1 MEMMQ
6 VEISDRQADQLW
18 LNASVLDAPS
28 VILQIQSTERKQ
40 SLIIVIFVLKIS
52 VGDVINN

>member
-6 VEISDRQADQLW
+6 VVISGRQADQLW
-18 LNASVLDAPS
+18 LNASVLDVPS

>member
-1 MEMMQ
+1 MEMML

-18 LNASVLDAPS
+18 LNASVLDVPS

>member
-18 LNASVLDAPS
+18 LNASVLDVPS

-40 SLIIVIFVLKIS
+40 SLIIVIFALKIS

>member
-1 MEMMQ
+1 MEMML
-6 VEISDRQADQLW
+6 VEISGRQADQLW
-18 LNASVLDAPS
+18 LNASVLDVPS

-40 SLIIVIFVLKIS
+40 NLIIVIFVLKIS